1 MYFNIKAPKSS
12 VSEILQDFEQKIH
25 QLRDLA
31 TRKNQEAAETSIK
44 IADLQVIKADA
55 EAESNKASKAADK
68 IAQFLSE

>member
-1 MYFNIKAPKSS
+1 MFKINTPKSS

-31 TRKNQEAAETSIK
+31 NRKNQEAVETSTK
-44 IADLQVIKADA
+44 IADLQIIKADA
-55 EAESNKASKAADK
+55 EAESSKANKAADK

>member
-1 MYFNIKAPKSS
+1 MFKINSPKSS

-31 TRKNQEAAETSIK
+31 NRKNQEAAETSIK